1 MRIVLLKLQLM
12 CGNNFSLL
20 VKDEKPRA
28 RGALVY
34 SSNKGRTNHCL

>member
-12 CGNNFSLL
+12 CRNHLSLL

-28 RGALVY
+28 RGALIY
-34 SSNKGRTNHCL
+34 SSNKGGTNHGL